1 MSTIIN
7 SRSPYF
13 IKYTAPTGYLLSVEV
28 ELTIWDGIK
37 TSPPSTINY
46 SIGKTP
52 IEPAVVGNY
61 VVFEISELVRDYIYT
76 EYYTEA
82 VDAVW
87 VKVDYTINYFN
98 NGVVTSTGSDTYLA
112 IDGFGYFEEGANPRE
127 STNPSVSSFTPMVL
141 QSNLCVQFVKGRDIR
156 IPIFSEAEPT
166 ITTTATS
173 ANQWDV
179 VAEFWEQVQSNWDD
193 TGTTQNVVDSNDSA
207 DKIQYIIISS
217 NNLVT
222 GNTITVTSTT
232 GNAQTQVITLEEIC
246 EPRYDTLRGIFY
258 NKFGALQ
265 TMWLTKK
272 STIKTS
278 IKSEE
283 FKRNTID
290 FSGTPAYSLYKH
302 NKKRFNVKAN
312 QSIVTN
318 TTLLDEC
325 LNEPIEQ
332 LLMSEQ
338 VWIEDSNSNTQPVN
352 LTTQNLT
359 RKTGVNNKAMIQ
371 YTLNFDYAFDK
382 INSVR

>member
-7 SRSPYF
+7 TRSPYF
-13 IKYTAPTGYLLSVEV
+13 IKESAQAGTMTSATFEIK
-28 ELTIWDGIK
+28 IWDGIK
-37 TSPPSTINY
+37 TNPPTAVTYTIT
-46 SIGKTP
+46 KTP
-52 IEPAVVGNY
+52 L
-61 VVFEISELVRDYIYT
+61 EISTGNFVVLEVSELIRDYLQT

-87 VKVDYTINYFN
+87 VNIANTITFS
-98 NGVVTSTGSDTYLA
+98 GGSQTTGNDTYLA
-112 IDGFGYFEEGANPRE
+112 IDGFGYFEDGINPRT
-127 STNPSVSSFTPMVL
+127 STDPTASSFTPMVL
-141 QSNLCVQFVKGRDIR
+141 QSNLCVQFVKGRDIK

-166 ITTTATS
+166 ITTTAT
-173 ANQWDV
+173 ANNQWDV
-179 VAEFWEQVQSNWDD
+179 VAEFWEQVASNWDS
-193 TGTTQNVVDSNDSA
+193 TGTTQNVVDSDDSD

-217 NNLVT
+217 NNLIT

-232 GNAQTQVITLEEIC
+232 GPAQTQVITLEEIC
-246 EPRYDTLRGIFY
+246 ETRFDPIRSIFY

-272 STIKTS
+272 STTETKV
-278 IKSEE
+278 KSEE
-283 FKRNTID
+283 FKRNTVD
-290 FSGTPAYSLYKH
+290 FSGNPAYSVFKH

-312 QSIVTN
+312 QSIETN
-318 TTLLDEC
+318 TTLLNEC

-338 VWIEDSNSNTQPVN
+338 VWLEDGALNTAPVN
-352 LTTQNLT
+352 LKTQSLK
-359 RKTGVNNKAMIQ
+359 RKIGVNDKVNIQ